1 MPIKTFR
8 ITNAGPFDDITF
20 EFDEQVNVFVGPN
33 NSGKS
38 TALLAL
44 AEATV
49 YPFEFPHKFLRKAL
63 RGHSEWELRL
73 SDSHSEFPLKGI

>member
-20 EFDEQVNVFVGPN
+20 EFEERVNVFVGPN

-49 YPFEFPHKFLRKAL
+49 YPFVFPTKFIKDS
-63 RGHSEWELRL
+63 GSEWEITLT
-73 SDSHSEFPLKGI
+73 DGQTFK

>member
-20 EFDEQVNVFVGPN
+20 EFDEHVNVFVGPN

-44 AEATV
+44 ATAATV
-49 YPFEFPHKFLRKAL
+49 YPFQI
-63 RGHSEWELRL
+63 
-73 SDSHSEFPLKGI
+73 SHRNCLAKEPTECKCEIWKISL

>member
-8 ITNAGPFDDITF
+8 ITNVGPFDDITF
-20 EFDEQVNVFVGPN
+20 EFDEHVNVFVGPN

-49 YPFEFPHKFLRKAL
+49 YPFGIPKKFLKGDRSRL
-63 RGHSEWELRL
+63 GDNHS
-73 SDSHSEFPLKGI
+73 

>member
-44 AEATV
+44 AEATT
-49 YPFEFPHKFLRKAL
+49 YPLISPAN
-63 RGHSEWELRL
+63 L
-73 SDSHSEFPLKGI
+73 SKVLAANGKSPSIMARSLWVCYRPT

>member
-8 ITNAGPFDDITF
+8 ITNAGPFDDISF
-20 EFDEQVNVFVGPN
+20 EFDEHVNVFVGPN

-44 AEATV
+44 ACATV
-49 YPFEFPHKFLRKAL
+49 LIFPF
-63 RGHSEWELRL
+63 RL
-73 SDSHSEFPLKGI
+73 S

>member
-20 EFDEQVNVFVGPN
+20 EFDEHVNVFVGPN

-44 AEATV
+44 ATAAV
-49 YPFEFPHKFLRKAL
+49 HPFQ
-63 RGHSEWELRL
+63 
-73 SDSHSEFPLKGI
+73 FPLETA

>member
-1 MPIKTFR
+1 MPISKFR

-38 TALLAL
+38 TALLAC
-44 AEATV
+44 
-49 YPFEFPHKFLRKAL
+49 
-63 RGHSEWELRL
+63 GGDSL
-73 SDSHSEFPLKGI
+73 SVCFS